1 MLNERQCC
9 QLFFDE
15 LLGSDVSLM
24 VCKINVIETAQVQPP
39 EYDEIRPA
47 EPAISESAMDTLNVV
62 IVDQMRSKF
71 RIFRKNGKICNE
83 NI

>member
-1 MLNERQCC
+1 MN
-9 QLFFDE
+9 
-15 LLGSDVSLM
+15 LGSDVSLM

-62 IVDQMRSKF
+62 MVDQSRRKL
-71 RIFRKNGKICNE
+71 RIF
-83 NI
+83 

>member
-1 MLNERQCC
+1 MN
-9 QLFFDE
+9 
-15 LLGSDVSLM
+15 LGSDVSLM

-62 IVDQMRSKF
+62 MVDRSRSKL
-71 RIFRKNGKICNE
+71 RIFRKNNKICNE
-83 NI
+83 NSWEFWT